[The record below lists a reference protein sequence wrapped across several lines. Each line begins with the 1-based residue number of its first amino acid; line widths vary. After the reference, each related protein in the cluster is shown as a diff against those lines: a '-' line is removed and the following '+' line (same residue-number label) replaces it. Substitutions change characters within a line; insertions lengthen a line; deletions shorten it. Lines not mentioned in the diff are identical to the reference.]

1 MTTTPATMTCEAV
14 RPLLDDLLDGE
25 LAAAERAGVLAHLG
39 ACAACREE
47 ADALRSLLARAA
59 ALPSELEP
67 ARELWPGI
75 ALRLGS
81 PAGQDEPAVL
91 PFERPGATWWARP
104 AFLAAAAAALVT
116 LSSSLTV
123 LVMRREAAPALAGS
137 ATGVDA
143 TMIPAAAVVADLSQA
158 ERSYERAASELMAA
172 VQARRDELQP
182 GTVAALEKNLGA
194 IDTALAEVRLALE
207 KDPGNPG
214 LARLLTSTHK
224 RKVDALWRVVRL
236 ARI

>member
-1 MTTTPATMTCEAV
+1 MTTPTTMKCEDA
-14 RPLLDDLLDGE
+14 RPLLDGLLDGE
-25 LAAAERAGVLAHLG
+25 LGKAERADVLAHLD

-59 ALPSELEP
+59 SLPAELEP
-67 ARELWPGI
+67 ARDLWPGI
-75 ALRLGS
+75 AARLGS
-81 PAGQDEPAVL
+81 PAGQEEPALL
-91 PFERPGATWWARP
+91 PFERPRATWWARP
-104 AFLAAAAAALVT
+104 AFLAAAAAALVA

-123 LVMRREAAPALAGS
+123 LVMRREATPPLA
-137 ATGVDA
+137 ATASGVDA
-143 TMIPAAAVVADLSQA
+143 TMIPAAAAIADLSEA

-194 IDTALAEVRLALE
+194 IDTALGEVRLALE
-207 KDPGNPG
+207 KDPGNPV

-224 RKVDALWRVVRL
+224 RKVDALRRVVRL